1 MSAYENLQL
10 FYKAQEIKDP
20 WALGKY
26 LERKYG
32 NHTQQEYAAGIEGKR
47 DSKEWNPTTEA
58 EYVEAT
64 KFEKENN

>member
-1 MSAYENLQL
+1 MLAEL
-10 FYKAQEIKDP
+10 
-20 WALGKY
+20 
-26 LERKYG
+26 LEQ
-32 NHTQQEYAAGIEGKR
+32 T